1 MTKEELRMELEKLGV
16 ETTTKMNKAQLQ
28 EMYEEVMVAEAT
40 PDGEACEAFGAFSK
54 DSGDCADCP
63 SAKACS
69 DATVRKEEDAKVK
82 KVKKETGPR
91 TGKAVSVKSKYK
103 DINELIEDISGVEVG
118 SMCLAFDK
126 LLVVGAGMNEFTEAS
141 NEMAEKL
148 NIQPRNEK
156 SILGH
161 FKGRAKQGW
170 VIDVDAQ
177 GIYSVVD
184 VNNEQRVPRSDTKA
198 YKEWK
203 AQKDAETPVEETP
216 VDDAE
221 AQADVDDHAEE
232 SAQAEALMAVNA

>member
-40 PDGEACEAFGAFSK
+40 PEGEACEAFGAFSK
-54 DSGDCADCP
+54 DSDDCTDCP

-69 DATVRKEEDAKVK
+69 DATIRTEEDK
-82 KVKKETGPR
+82 KVKKAKTPAGPR

-103 DINELIEDISGVEVG
+103 DINELIEDISGVEAG
-118 SMCLAFDK
+118 SLCIAFDK
-126 LLVVGAGMNEFTEAS
+126 LLVVGAGMEEFLLTSEKVA
-141 NEMAEKL
+141 AEL
-148 NIQPRNEK
+148 EIQMRNEK

-170 VIDVDAQ
+170 VIDQDAN

-184 VNNEQRVPRSDTKA
+184 VDNEQRVPRSDTKA